1 MNRSRT
7 TPLRIGVRRAAATAL
22 AISLLVLS
30 AGCGDQE
37 KAYCGALK
45 SDQKMFA
52 EMRDD
57 TSGLALLKHR
67 TALHQL
73 ADQAP
78 SDLHDEWQTFLGAID
93 TFARTLHDAGVAPG
107 DFVDGQAPAGVS
119 AETRTRIAQAANE
132 LASDDVVTAANGIEQ
147 QAKDVCKL
155 QLGL

>member
-1 MNRSRT
+1 MTVRRT
-7 TPLRIGVRRAAATAL
+7 TSAALTL
-22 AISLLVLS
+22 ALLVLA
-30 AGCGDQE
+30 AGCGDPE

-52 EMRDD
+52 EMQDD

-78 SDLHDEWQTFLGAID
+78 DDLTDEWQTFLGAID
-93 TFARTLHDAGVAPG
+93 AFAGTLHDAGVAPG
-107 DFVDGQAPAGVS
+107 DFVDGQPPAGLS
-119 AETRTRIAQAANE
+119 AEARTRIADAANE
-132 LASDDVVTAANGIEQ
+132 LASEDVVTAANGIEQ